1 MSTGFKQSA
10 YLVFT
15 DVLND
20 RNDRI
25 VFSTRS
31 CKALLLSHACYDALQ
46 ADALNVLPQSLLES
60 LVNNQIVVP
69 TSEDERVSILD
80 ENRALIETN
89 HTSLY
94 EVIQPSANCQLGC
107 YYCGQTHAKKTLDDS
122 VAEKIITRI
131 QNKILQGKYQ
141 KLDIGWFGGEPLMG
155 LQTMRLIS
163 RQLIEFCTQ
172 HNTAYAAK
180 VVTNGMS
187 LKPAVFEELVTEMNV
202 RQIEI
207 TLDGTRDFH
216 DTHRYTKQREGSFDI
231 IFQNLLNVLAIKE
244 RKKLDCQLSVRCNV
258 DMKNVDGV
266 IDLIRFLAA
275 NNLQGKIKFYTMNVY
290 SWAGNDA
297 HKQSLTKEEFAQKE
311 IEWRKEMIRT
321 GFAYGFDMPKRK
333 KITCMITSKDAEMFD
348 AFGNVFNCSE
358 TSYSPFYE
366 HSPYKL
372 GNVDDA
378 TGISTT
384 RYLQNWNDIIHQEET
399 LPCHT
404 CVMLPVCGGS
414 CPKSW
419 REGNV
424 ACPTNKFNLKE
435 KLALNYKILKAR
447 ETHVA
452 NTNKVI

>member
-1 MSTGFKQSA
+1 MGTVFKLSA

-31 CKALLLSHACYDALQ
+31 CKALLISHACFESLEAGT
-46 ADALNVLPQSLLES
+46 LNVLPESLLKT
-60 LVNNQIVVP
+60 LANNQIIVP
-69 TSEDERVSILD
+69 ASEDERLSILD

-94 EVIQPSANCQLGC
+94 EVIQPSGNCQLGC
-107 YYCGQTHAKKTLDDS
+107 YYCGQSHTKKTLDDR

-131 QNKILQGKYQ
+131 QNKILEGKYQ

-155 LQTMRLIS
+155 LQMMRLIS
-163 RQLIEFCTQ
+163 RQLLEFCQQ
-172 HNTAYAAK
+172 HNTSYTAK

-207 TLDGTRDFH
+207 TLDGTRKFH
-216 DTHRYTKQREGSFDI
+216 DTHRYTKQRQGSFDI
-231 IFQNLLNVLAIKE
+231 IFQNLLNVLAIKA
-244 RKKLDCQLSVRCNV
+244 RKKLDCVLSVRCNV
-258 DMKNVDGV
+258 DKQNVDGV
-266 IDLIRFLAA
+266 KDLIRFLAA
-275 NNLQGKIKFYTMNVY
+275 HNLQGKINFYTMSVY

-358 TSYSPFYE
+358 TSYSPFYD
-366 HSPYKL
+366 HSEYKL
-372 GNVDDA
+372 GNISDPA
-378 TGISTT
+378 GISTT
-384 RYLQNWNDIIHQEET
+384 RYLQNWNDIIQQEET

-452 NTNKVI
+452 NKNKVI

>member
-1 MSTGFKQSA
+1 MGTVFKRSA

-46 ADALNVLPQSLLES
+46 TDELNVLPDALLQR
-60 LVNNQIVVP
+60 LVSNQIVVP
-69 TSEDERVSILD
+69 MLEDERLSILD
-80 ENRALIETN
+80 ENRASIETN

-107 YYCGQTHAKKTLDDS
+107 YYCGQHHTKKTLDHS
-122 VAEKIITRI
+122 IAEKIVVRI
-131 QNKILQGKYQ
+131 QNKLLCGKYQ

-155 LQTMRLIS
+155 LQTMRVIS
-163 RQLIEFCTQ
+163 RQLIDFCAL
-172 HNTAYAAK
+172 HGTAYAAK

-187 LKPAVFEELVTEMNV
+187 LKDAIFEELVSDMNV

-207 TLDGTRDFH
+207 TLDGTRDVH
-216 DTHRYTKQREGSFDI
+216 DIHRYTKQREGSFDI

-244 RKKLDCQLSVRCNV
+244 QKKLDCVLSVRCNV
-258 DMKNVDGV
+258 DRNNVDGV
-266 IDLIRFLAA
+266 IDLIRLLAA
-275 NNLQGKIKFYTMNVY
+275 HNLQGKINFYTANVY

-321 GFAYGFDMPKRK
+321 GFAHGFDMPKRK

-366 HSPYKL
+366 HSAYKL
-372 GNVDDA
+372 GNISQAD
-378 TGISTT
+378 GISTV
-384 RYLQNWNDIIHQEET
+384 RYLQNWNDIVQQEET

-419 REGNV
+419 REGNI
-424 ACPTNKFNLKE
+424 ACPTNKFNLKD
-435 KLALNYKILKAR
+435 KLALNYRILKAR

-452 NTNKVI
+452 NTPKML

>member
-1 MSTGFKQSA
+1 MNVIFKPSA
-10 YLVFT
+10 YLVFS
-15 DVLND
+15 DILND
-20 RNDRI
+20 RNERI

-31 CKALLLSHACYDALQ
+31 CKALLISHACFECLEAG
-46 ADALNVLPQSLLES
+46 ALNVLPES
-60 LVNNQIVVP
+60 LRRTLANNQIIVP
-69 TSEDERVSILD
+69 ASEDERLSILD
-80 ENRALIETN
+80 ENRTLIEAN

-122 VAEKIITRI
+122 VAERIVMRI
-131 QNKILQGKYQ
+131 QNKILTGKYQ
-141 KLDIGWFGGEPLMG
+141 KLDVGWFGGEPLMA
-155 LQTMRLIS
+155 LQTIRLIS
-163 RQLIEFCTQ
+163 RQLIEFCQQ
-172 HNTAYAAK
+172 HNTSYTAK

-207 TLDGTRDFH
+207 TLDGTGDFH
-216 DTHRYTKQREGSFDI
+216 DAHRYTKQREGSFDI
-231 IFQNLLNVLAIKE
+231 IFQNLLNVLAIKA
-244 RKKLDCQLSVRCNV
+244 RKKLDCILSIRCNV
-258 DMKNVDGV
+258 DKQNVDGV
-266 IDLIRFLAA
+266 KDLIGFLAE
-275 NNLQGKIKFYTMNVY
+275 NNLQGKINFYTMNVY

-366 HSPYKL
+366 NSPYKL
-372 GNVDDA
+372 GNVNHT

-384 RYLQNWNDIIHQEET
+384 RYLQNWNDIIQQEET

-447 ETHVA
+447 ETHAA
-452 NTNKVI
+452 NTKK